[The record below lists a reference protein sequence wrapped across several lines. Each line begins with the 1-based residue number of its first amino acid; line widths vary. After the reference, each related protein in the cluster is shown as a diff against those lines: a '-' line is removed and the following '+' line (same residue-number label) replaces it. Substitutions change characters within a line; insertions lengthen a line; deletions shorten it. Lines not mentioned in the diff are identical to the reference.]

1 MHPIL
6 AHLRRLALYLLAWIP
21 IALLLA
27 YLLGMAH
34 TIRWQEAVAVAF
46 PLCLVYAFVCLS
58 AWYSCR
64 VTPLE
69 RSSFSRLFLTHL
81 TTALL
86 ATALWVIIAKV
97 LVIELSQ
104 TSRAPDLELRF
115 APEIPILVGT
125 GILLYLLS
133 IAFHYV
139 LLALEASK
147 EAEARVMKAG

>member
-104 TSRAPDLELRF
+104 ETLLPSPELLRQVCEGIEVRAVGAVYDPANMIVAREYPRPASPDR
-115 APEIPILVGT
+115 
-125 GILLYLLS
+125 
-133 IAFHYV
+133 
-139 LLALEASK
+139 EA
-147 EAEARVMKAG
+147 VT